1 MFLGQDRHCLSLFL
15 AGPISNSTAKLEADE
30 VGVLVLVEVRLLVV
44 LVAPLGIFGILGKQL
59 LSHPL
64 IPFDGCH
71 L

>member
-1 MFLGQDRHCLSLFL
+1 MFLGQDRHCLRLFL

-30 VGVLVLVEVRLLVV
+30 VGVLVLVEVGLLVV
-44 LVAPLGIFGILGKQL
+44 LVAPLGILGTLGKQL

-64 IPFDGCH
+64 IPFDGWQ

>member
-1 MFLGQDRHCLSLFL
+1 MFLGQDRHRLRLFL
-15 AGPISNSTAKLEADE
+15 AGPISNSTAKLEA
-30 VGVLVLVEVRLLVV
+30 VLVLVEVRLLVV